1 MGSMKIDFS
10 EVQSGFEPVP
20 EADYEAV
27 IERIEVRESK
37 SSDNDYLNWE
47 FRITEDEYDDR
58 RVWGL
63 RSLSPKALGF
73 LKDWL
78 VALDVI
84 EEDDE
89 LDIEWADDVD
99 ITPTEGPLLTNPEL
113 HGMACVITVTNEVY
127 EGRERNRVN
136 EIRAAD
142 GPAKPQKKTAAK
154 ASNGGAKKASSSRGS
169 RAKKSSGARKRTLR

>member
-10 EVQSGFEPVP
+10 EVEGGFEPLP
-20 EADYEAV
+20 EGEYEAI

-47 FRITEDEYDDR
+47 FKITDDEYEDR
-58 RVWGL
+58 RMWGI

-78 VALDVI
+78 VSLEVI

-89 LDIEWADDVD
+89 LDLEWGDDVD

-113 HGMACVITVTNEVY
+113 HGMACTIVVTNEVY
-127 EGRERNRVN
+127 EGRERNRVDT
-136 EIRAAD
+136 IHAAD
-142 GPAKPQKKTAAK
+142 GGAPAKK
-154 ASNGGAKKASSSRGS
+154 APAKKASGNGAKKSGAGS
-169 RAKKSSGARKRTLR
+169 RAKKGGSRKRALR